1 MLPATTT
8 PHTQSRA
15 DTDWTL
21 RCVGMCGGLA
31 VAAGVLRAVIGL
43 FSVNRLE
50 GLDATT
56 LTYFAVGGA
65 LFLAPRLKTLAFGDY
80 KVELDHLRSAIAETQ
95 AVAGEAT
102 EEAKTATSMARA
114 LAQPTEPA
122 AVMAEGLADA
132 WERAPGAIADDPWK
146 GVFGEQRER
155 DGVRLLAK
163 VDAVSDQPG
172 WFRVHLWVAG
182 ADSTAQVLPDHL
194 RVRFFIHPTFA
205 TSKVDVRTVGG
216 RAELRLHAWGAFT
229 VGALVG
235 IGTGAPIALE
245 YDLALDGA
253 FPALFRSR

>member
-1 MLPATTT
+1 MESTT
-8 PHTQSRA
+8 PPQHTPPPA
-15 DTDWTL
+15 NTDWAL
-21 RCVGMCGGLA
+21 RCVLVCGFLT
-31 VAAGVLRAVIGL
+31 VAAGVGRALTGVMI
-43 FSVNRLE
+43 NRPLV

-80 KVELDHLRSAIAETQ
+80 KVELDHLRSAIAATQ

-122 AVMAEGLADA
+122 AMMSEGQADA
-132 WERAPGAIADDPWK
+132 WERAPGVIADDPWK
-146 GVFGEQRER
+146 GVFGQQRER
-155 DGVRLLAK
+155 EGVRLMAK
-163 VDAVSDQPG
+163 VDPVSDQPG

-182 ADSTAQVLPDHL
+182 ADSAAQVLPDHV

-205 TSKVDVRTVGG
+205 TSKVDLRTVGG

-235 IGTGAPIALE
+235 IGPGAPIALE
-245 YDLALDGA
+245 YDLALDGE